1 MHRSAQSA
9 QCAPLSCEK
18 RDGCIPWQS
27 SRLFPF
33 WRRHVFTYLTKGR
46 EANLQAQTWG
56 VSTGH
61 FFIFRCATLS
71 GSRGRFGQKSP
82 IWTKHGAK
90 SFMRPALPVRYE
102 RDEIQAVYFAQ
113 ERSEKGG
120 VQHGLFRWQLF
131 LYWHWQ
137 GYRQAC
143 VISHRHVC
151 SVSFGSSETDG
162 WLLRYGHFKFATL
175 SLGQIRLSALKNT

>member
-1 MHRSAQSA
+1 MHRSAIRA

-18 RDGCIPWQS
+18 RDGCIPWQP
-27 SRLFPF
+27 SRLLPF
-33 WRRHVFTYLTKGR
+33 GRRHVFTYLTKGR

-90 SFMRPALPVRYE
+90 SSLRPALPALYE

-120 VQHGLFRWQLF
+120 
-131 LYWHWQ
+131 
-137 GYRQAC
+137 C
-143 VISHRHVC
+143 NTVC
-151 SVSFGSSETDG
+151 SGGSFFCIETGRDTGKPAWSVTVTYTACRLVHPKPMGGCWNMAISS
-162 WLLRYGHFKFATL
+162 LRH
-175 SLGQIRLSALKNT
+175 SA